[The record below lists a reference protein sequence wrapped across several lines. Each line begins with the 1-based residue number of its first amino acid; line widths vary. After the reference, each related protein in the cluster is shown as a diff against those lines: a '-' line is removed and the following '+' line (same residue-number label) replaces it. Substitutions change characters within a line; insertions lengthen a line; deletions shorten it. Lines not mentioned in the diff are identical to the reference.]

1 MALLNVIK
9 CEAPP
14 SVLAWRHPQN
24 AILYGSQLIVSE
36 TQYAYMM
43 KEGRM
48 IGPFGPG
55 THFLETKKLPN
66 FKEFNWLSYWGGVT
80 IFGRSMVC
88 KPEHRPG
95 FALGNCH
102 THPSEGPFI

>member
-48 IGPFGPG
+48 IGPFVPG
-55 THFLETKKLPN
+55 THFLDTKN
-66 FKEFNWLSYWGGVT
+66 
-80 IFGRSMVC
+80 I
-88 KPEHRPG
+88 
-95 FALGNCH
+95 
-102 THPSEGPFI
+102 